1 MRERVWT
8 SVGRSGWPRA
18 RVRVQT
24 KEKEGKWKFWLG
36 FPKDC
41 NSKKS
46 LNRSRP
52 LCGLQF
58 SDADCADRRR
68 LQTFHTY
75 VRVNINGM
83 PTEGIDAIS
92 SRSEK
97 EKNLKWQMLPAF
109 SGKALWSPP
118 RCPRPPRPPAPA
130 RRASSSMQPA
140 IQRKSA
146 HKKMSDELLAQYR
159 RGGPHF
165 RTRSPR
171 MDMGMADT

>member
-46 LNRSRP
+46 LNHSRP

-58 SDADCADRRR
+58 SDADRRR

-109 SGKALWSPP
+109 SGKALWSPA
-118 RCPRPPRPPAPA
+118 RCPRPPAPA
-130 RRASSSMQPA
+130 RRASGLV
-140 IQRKSA
+140 
-146 HKKMSDELLAQYR
+146 LLEYAAR
-159 RGGPHF
+159 DP
-165 RTRSPR
+165 T
-171 MDMGMADT
+171 